1 MHVPYPISKLNHQ
14 QPGDLA
20 RLARAL
26 LTIVDD
32 PNPPLRMPFGSDTVA
47 GIEAK
52 NAFVAEELAKWRDLA
67 ISTDYP
73 VEAVS
78 A

>member
-1 MHVPYPISKLNHQ
+1 MLCCCPSNSNSGAPRGS
-14 QPGDLA
+14 
-20 RLARAL
+20 L

-32 PNPPLRMPFGSDTVA
+32 PHPPLRMPFGSDTVA

-73 VEAVS
+73 VQAVS